1 MSKKEISDKR
11 GRGRPPKAAAP
22 PIAKQ
27 SVSNNY
33 IGEDEQLDYDAISQ
47 IIEINERS
55 NQVELDSIIASNVAA
70 GFISNDTIPDDMAQ
84 IMEQIRV
91 MEQIYQNTP
100 QSQQPTQQQP
110 QSQQLPQQPPPHIS
124 NAQTKYALD
133 RELKRQQDEEYT
145 ATLAA
150 DQARELERKSKI
162 HVTQPIQIPIP
173 PDESILVQVPQTKEE
188 QLREAREARL
198 KFFQKK

>member
-55 NQVELDSIIASNVAA
+55 NQVELDSIIASNFAA

-100 QSQQPTQQQP
+100 QSQQPPQQP
-110 QSQQLPQQPPPHIS
+110 PQQPLQQLPQQLPPHIS
-124 NAQTKYALD
+124 NEQTKYALD

-162 HVTQPIQIPIP
+162 HVTQPIQIP
-173 PDESILVQVPQTKEE
+173 KEE
-188 QLREAREARL
+188 QLRKAREARL